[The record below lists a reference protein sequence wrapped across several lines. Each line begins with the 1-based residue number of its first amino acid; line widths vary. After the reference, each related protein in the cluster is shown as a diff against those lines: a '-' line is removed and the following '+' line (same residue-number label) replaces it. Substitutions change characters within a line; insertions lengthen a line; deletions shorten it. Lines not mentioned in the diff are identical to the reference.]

1 MKYVDYREKLGLGF
15 DDQGKAVMLLNKITE
30 FLKLF
35 FLDSNGMKAT
45 FGERASRIVYF
56 YCQRVGERI
65 YNNNCYDIL
74 SSMTKEHCAEGYI
87 SKFIVLV
94 NLATERGRHIL
105 LNTIK
110 DFLDS
115 LNIPY
120 EIFEDED
127 GYFIFPK
134 GAVELD
140 DALVSAPLEW
150 LNKYP
155 QTRTEFAQALKDYSE
170 LPAEKASDVADK
182 FRKALERFFQ
192 EFFGKNCTLENVKS
206 DYGNFMKNKGVPTEL
221 SNNLET
227 LLQAY
232 TNFMNGYA
240 KHHNKTSKNLLE
252 YIMYQTGNVIRL
264 IITLKSEEATDNG
277 D

>member
-15 DDQGKAVMLLNKITE
+15 NDQEKAAMLLNKITE
-30 FLKLF
+30 FLKII
-35 FLDSNGMKAT
+35 FLNHSGLTAI
-45 FGERASRIVYF
+45 FGEKSNLIVYF
-56 YCQRVGERI
+56 YCQGVGERI
-65 YNNNCYDIL
+65 YGDNYSDIL
-74 SSMTKEHCAEGYI
+74 NSISKEHCAEGYI
-87 SKFIVLV
+87 AKFIVLV
-94 NLATERGRHIL
+94 NLASESGRNIL
-105 LNTIK
+105 LNAIK
-110 DFLDS
+110 DFLES

-140 DALVSAPLEW
+140 NALVSESLEW

-155 QTRTEFAQALKDYSE
+155 RTRKEFAQALKEYSE
-170 LPAEKASDVADK
+170 STDEKASDVADK
-182 FRKALERFFQ
+182 FRKTLERFFQ
-192 EFFGKNCTLENVKS
+192 EFFNRNCTLENIKS
-206 DYGNFMKNKGVPTEL
+206 EYGSFMKSKGVPTEL

-252 YIMYQTGNVIRL
+252 YIMYQTGNTIRL
-264 IITLKSEEATDNG
+264 MITLREEEE
-277 D
+277 